1 MLSKIAYI
9 IDSSCLTPED
19 EVAKLGYYYLPLRYS
34 INNKDYIEVIGIEDD
49 TLRDSILN
57 KDNVT
62 TSQPSPGDT
71 INLINKLK
79 KEGYDEAIFACIAS
93 GLSKTGENVAL
104 IGENEGFKVHVLD
117 TRTVGPVMIHSLKRV
132 QERIEKYNWPIQ
144 TAIDEIN
151 VFTDKCRTYLFVDD
165 LFHLSRGG
173 RITQAAAALGSML
186 KIKPI
191 LSLEPELN
199 GYIDVVA
206 KIRTQKK
213 ALRKMAEKALDGVDL
228 DNSYIMLAHFYGEDI
243 REELKKELL
252 NINPNIKIHESRS
265 LSSVIGV
272 HTGLGTVGVMSVPRI
287 DVI

>member
-1 MLSKIAYI
+1 MSKIAYI
-9 IDSSCLTPED
+9 VDSSCLTPED
-19 EVAKLGYYYLPLRYS
+19 EVVKYGYYYLPLRYS
-34 INNKDYIEVIGIEDD
+34 INNKDYIEVIGVEDEN
-49 TLRDSILN
+49 LRESIIN

-71 INLINKLK
+71 IKLINKLK
-79 KEGYDEAIFACIAS
+79 EEGYDEAVFACIAS
-93 GLSKTGENVAL
+93 GLSNTGENVAL

-132 QERIEKYNWPIQ
+132 QERVEKYNWTIQ
-144 TAIDEIN
+144 AAIDEIDIL
-151 VFTDKCRTYLFVDD
+151 TDNCRTYLFVDD

-199 GYIDVVA
+199 GYIDVVG

-213 ALRKMAEKALDGVDL
+213 ALKKMAEKALDGVDL
-228 DNSYIMLAHFYGEDI
+228 DTSYIMLAHFYGEDI
-243 REELKKELL
+243 LDELKDELL
-252 NINPNIKIHESRS
+252 KINPDVKIHESRS

-272 HTGLGTVGVMSVPRI
+272 HTGLGTVGVMSVPKI
-287 DVI
+287 DII